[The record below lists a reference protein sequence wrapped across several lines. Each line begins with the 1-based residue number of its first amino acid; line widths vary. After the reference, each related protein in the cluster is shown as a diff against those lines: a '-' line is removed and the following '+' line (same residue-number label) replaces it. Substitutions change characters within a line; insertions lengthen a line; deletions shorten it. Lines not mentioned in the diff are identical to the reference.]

1 MNVLDFDILERPEF
15 AILRARLQAGQKVF
29 AEPSVMATM
38 DPSIELKAGFKGGL
52 LGSVGRAFAGES
64 MVMNTFTAERGPGE
78 LMLAPGAAGEVI
90 HHRLRG
96 GSIYLQ
102 RGAFLA
108 NTEGVEVSAKWG
120 GARGF
125 FSGQGL
131 VLLKATG
138 SGDLFF
144 STYGAVLEMDV
155 TQDGLIV
162 DTGYVAAFEET
173 LTYQVSVLSGLSLG
187 SKAKSF
193 FFGGEG
199 LVVRFSGQGK
209 VWVQTR
215 TINPFL
221 SWVYP
226 YRPVKKRD

>member
-1 MNVLDFDILERPEF
+1 MNVFNFDILENPDF
-15 AILRARLQAGQKVF
+15 SILRAQLEPGQKVF

-38 DPSIELKAGFKGGL
+38 DPTIELKAGFKGGI

-64 MVMNTFTAERGPGE
+64 MVMNTFTAQRGRGE

-90 HHRLRG
+90 HQRLRG
-96 GSIYLQ
+96 NSLYLQ
-102 RGAFLA
+102 RGAYLA
-108 NTEGVEVSAKWG
+108 NTEGVEVNAKWG

-131 VLLKATG
+131 ILLKATG
-138 SGDLFF
+138 TGDLFF
-144 STYGAVLEMDV
+144 TTYGAVLEMDV
-155 TQDGLIV
+155 SQEGLIV
-162 DTGYVAAFEET
+162 DTGYVAAFEDT
-173 LTYQVSVLSGLSLG
+173 LTYNVSVLSGLSLG
-187 SKAKSF
+187 AKAKSF

-199 LVVRFSGQGK
+199 LVVRFTGQGK

>member
-1 MNVLDFDILERPEF
+1 MNVLDFDILEKPDF
-15 AILRARLQAGQKVF
+15 AILQARLQQGQKVY
-29 AEPSVMATM
+29 AEPSVMASM
-38 DPSIELKAGFKGGL
+38 DPTIELKAGFKGGL

-90 HHRLRG
+90 HHRLRAS
-96 GSIYLQ
+96 SIMLQ
-102 RGAFLA
+102 RGAYLA
-108 NTEGVEVSAKWG
+108 NTDGVEISAKWG

-138 SGDLFF
+138 TGDLFF
-144 STYGAVLEMDV
+144 STYGAVIEMDV
-155 TQDGLIV
+155 SQEGLIV
-162 DTGYVAAFEET
+162 DTGYVAAFEDT
-173 LTYQVSVLSGLSLG
+173 LTYNVSVLSGLSLG

-199 LVVRFSGQGK
+199 LVVRFAGQGK

>member
-15 AILRARLQAGQKVF
+15 AILKARLERGQKVY

-38 DPSIELKAGFKGGL
+38 DPTIELKAGFKGGL

-78 LMLAPGAAGEVI
+78 LMLAPGAAGDVV

-96 GSIYLQ
+96 GTLFLQ
-102 RGAFLA
+102 RGAYLA
-108 NTEGVEVSAKWG
+108 NTEGVEISAKWG

-138 SGDLFF
+138 TGDLFF
-144 STYGAVLEMDV
+144 STYGGMLEMDV
-155 TQDGLIV
+155 SQDGLIV
-162 DTGYVAAFEET
+162 DTGYIAAFEDT
-173 LTYQVSVLSGLSLG
+173 LTYNVSVLSGLSLG

-215 TINPFL
+215 TVNPFL

-226 YRPVKKRD
+226 YRSVKKRD

>member
-1 MNVLDFDILERPEF
+1 MSSLDFDILERPDF
-15 AILRARLQAGQKVF
+15 SILRVRLAQGQQIF

-38 DPSIELKAGFKGGL
+38 DPTLQLRAGLKGGIL
-52 LGSVGRAFAGES
+52 SSMSRAIAGENLIL
-64 MVMNTFTAERGPGE
+64 NTFTAERGPGE
-78 LMLAPGAAGEVI
+78 LMLAPGAAGEVM

-96 GSIYLQ
+96 GHIYLQ
-102 RGAFLA
+102 RGAYLA
-108 NTEGVEVSAKWG
+108 HTEGVDVSAKWG

-131 VLLKATG
+131 ILLRA
-138 SGDLFF
+138 SGNGDVFF
-144 STYGAVLEMDV
+144 STYGAVLELTV
-155 TQDGLIV
+155 TDGLIV
-162 DTGYVAAFEET
+162 DTGYIAAFEET
-173 LTYQVSVLSGLSLG
+173 LQYEVTVLPGLSLG

-199 LVVRFSGQGK
+199 LVARFHGQGK

-221 SWVYP
+221 SWIHP
-226 YRPVKKRD
+226 YRPVRKSND

>member
-1 MNVLDFDILERPEF
+1 MNVLDFDILERPDF
-15 AILRARLQAGQKVF
+15 AILRARLQSGQKVF

-38 DPSIELKAGFKGGL
+38 DPTIELKAGFKGGL

-64 MVMNTFTAERGPGE
+64 MIMNTFTAQRGPGE

-90 HHRLRG
+90 HQRLRG
-96 GSIYLQ
+96 GSILLQ
-102 RGAFLA
+102 RGAYLA
-108 NTEGVEVSAKWG
+108 NTEGVEVNAKWG
-120 GARGF
+120 GGRGF

-131 VLLKATG
+131 ILLRASG

-144 STYGAVLEMDV
+144 STYGAVLELDV
-155 TQDGLIV
+155 SEEGLIV

-173 LTYQVSVLSGLSLG
+173 LTYQVSVLSGLGLG
-187 SKAKSF
+187 AKAKSF

-199 LVVRFSGQGK
+199 LVVRFGGSGK